1 MARPGDDSQSYQNSS
16 RKKVS
21 LLVFES
27 ETFGNVLVLDS
38 VIE

>member
-1 MARPGDDSQSYQNSS
+1 MARPGDDSQSYQDS
-16 RKKVS
+16 KVS

-27 ETFGNVLVLDS
+27 ETSGNVLVLDS